1 MSVPLKFRELLIS
14 FRKATGQ
21 KPQRII
27 FYRYYSS
34 LVLLSCAVWAI
45 VPSNFFSIHRDGVS
59 EGEFYQVLLF
69 ELDVIRKVTIYPNL
83 LHLCSLIIQF
93 SFIV

>member
-34 LVLLSCAVWAI
+34 LVLLSRAVCAV
-45 VPSNFFSIHRDGVS
+45 VPNKFFSIYRDGVS
-59 EGEFYQVLLF
+59 EGQFYQVLLY
-69 ELDVIRKVTIYPNL
+69 ELDAIRKVTINPSL
-83 LHLCSLIIQF
+83 LHLCSLIIQL
-93 SFIV
+93 SFII